1 MNNDQLVR
9 HHFPESNISGFS
21 HIDGLVAFF
30 SQIRAA
36 LRPNHR
42 VLDFGAGRGESLWD
56 DNVDYR
62 RELCNLQG
70 RCAHL
75 EGCDV
80 DKVVMDNPFLDH
92 AEVVTAG
99 EPLPYEDGSFDIVVS
114 RAVFEHVSDANWVA
128 RELLRV
134 VKAGGLIAAITP
146 NKVGY
151 IGLAARLVP
160 TRFDIVALKKIQPT
174 RKAEDVF
181 PTRYLL
187 NTPAALRRAFGH
199 SADVFVVRAS
209 SEPAYHFG
217 SQLLF
222 GTMKWLT
229 NYLPA
234 WLQPTLFIYIRKH
247 HA

>member
-1 MNNDQLVR
+1 M
-9 HHFPESNISGFS
+9 
-21 HIDGLVAFF
+21 
-30 SQIRAA
+30 
-36 LRPNHR
+36 
-42 VLDFGAGRGESLWD
+42 LDFGAGRGESLWD

-70 RCAHL
+70 RCEHL
-75 EGCDV
+75 EGCDI

-99 EPLPYEDGSFDIVVS
+99 EPLPYEDDSFDIVVS
-114 RAVFEHVSDANWVA
+114 RAVFEHVSDPDWVA

-134 VKAGGLIAAITP
+134 VKPGGLIAAITP
-146 NKVGY
+146 NKLGY

-160 TRFDIVALKKIQPT
+160 NRFHIIALKKVQPT

-187 NTPAALRRAFGH
+187 NTPKALRRAFG
-199 SADVFVVRAS
+199 SRADVFVVRTS

-222 GTMKWLT
+222 GAMKWLT
-229 NYLPA
+229 KHLPA
-234 WLQPTLFIYIRKH
+234 WMQPTLFIYIRKH
-247 HA
+247 HH